1 MSETT
6 DEEKEELLRRSRAAI
21 QRAVPTT
28 DIDTG
33 AILRQ
38 LLIQELRI
46 LSHRYPRGNGIDSM
60 VVSIRG
66 AGILVQEFERVD
78 DRHWGVWPPRDGRR
92 SGSTDL
98 VRYAIDVLRQHQVL
112 EDLSEV

>member
-1 MSETT
+1 MFETT

-21 QRAVPTT
+21 QRVVPTT

-38 LLIQELRI
+38 LLVQELRI

-66 AGILVQEFERVD
+66 AGILVQEFEQGA
-78 DRHWGVWPPRDGRR
+78 HWGVWPPRDGRR